1 MVAPHSRTNN
11 RETFLSRPLVF
22 LRGREIFTRGRDV
35 NAPFRETFSISM
47 VQHLVLPL
55 VRHLVRLSHQK
66 MATENQTVKCQ
77 VRQVLPVSIYTLWV
91 GDKLSPAPIRLY
103 QIFDSCV
110 PVVGACAFRLSD
122 RHINASLSVS
132 EHDAQSA

>member
-47 VQHLVLPL
+47 VRHLVLPL
-55 VRHLVRLSHQK
+55 VLPLVRLSHQK

-77 VRQVLPVSIYTLWV
+77 VCQVRLLLFDVRISQQVGVILCQERLEGSRHLTGRQEQ
-91 GDKLSPAPIRLY
+91 A
-103 QIFDSCV
+103 
-110 PVVGACAFRLSD
+110 A
-122 RHINASLSVS
+122 
-132 EHDAQSA
+132 